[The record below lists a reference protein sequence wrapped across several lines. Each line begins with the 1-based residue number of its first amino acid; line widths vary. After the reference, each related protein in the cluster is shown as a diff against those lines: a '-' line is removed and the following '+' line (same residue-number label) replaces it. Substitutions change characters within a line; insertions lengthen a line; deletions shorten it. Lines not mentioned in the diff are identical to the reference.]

1 MQRGKEKR
9 EIEIF
14 KKEWTKIK
22 KILSFP
28 SFPRFIYTLPSHEKI
43 QNSARM
49 PWMKVSARECPF
61 LEAETGSRS
70 KGSLYKSVLERPLA
84 LSKEEEEKKKRD

>member
-1 MQRGKEKR
+1 MNEN
-9 EIEIF
+9 
-14 KKEWTKIK
+14 KKDPFFPL
-22 KILSFP
+22 LS
-28 SFPRFIYTLPSHEKI
+28 SFRLYPPSHEKI

>member
-1 MQRGKEKR
+1 MNENKKR
-9 EIEIF
+9 SF
-14 KKEWTKIK
+14 
-22 KILSFP
+22 LSPPFLV
-28 SFPRFIYTLPSHEKI
+28 SFIPFHRTPSHEKI

>member
-1 MQRGKEKR
+1 
-9 EIEIF
+9 
-14 KKEWTKIK
+14 
-22 KILSFP
+22 
-28 SFPRFIYTLPSHEKI
+28 
-43 QNSARM
+43 M